1 MTTAPAFCAPQ
12 PFARRRGS
20 CHRGQLNGRW
30 TSQNPKACYRLLME
44 PIALGFYAIVCG
56 LLGAAGPKLGALPM
70 RLGIGAAV
78 GLIAASVLPVIQ
90 GAMAY

>member
-1 MTTAPAFCAPQ
+1 
-12 PFARRRGS
+12 
-20 CHRGQLNGRW
+20 
-30 TSQNPKACYRLLME
+30 ME